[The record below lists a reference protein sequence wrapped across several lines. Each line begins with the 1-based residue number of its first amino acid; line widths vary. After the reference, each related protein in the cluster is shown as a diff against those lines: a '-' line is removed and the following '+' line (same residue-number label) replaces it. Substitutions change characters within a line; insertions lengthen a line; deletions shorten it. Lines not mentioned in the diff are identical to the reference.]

1 MLSSEDKSSS
11 SSSSSSASLSNPPPP
26 TLVPHSGVPTVSST
40 AQSTGIPDQSETL
53 SDNID
58 TNVLSGDN
66 QVDVEI
72 EPDVKGN
79 ITRIQVCACTFIL
92 NCFTNSGVAKN

>member
-1 MLSSEDKSSS
+1 MLLSSKDKSSS
-11 SSSSSSASLSNPPPP
+11 SFASLSNSRPP
-26 TLVPHSGVPTVSST
+26 TLLHEAVLTVSPT
-40 AQSTGIPDQSETL
+40 AQSTVIPHQSETP

>member
-1 MLSSEDKSSS
+1 MSEIEPITNEVLEDSEVKLGVIESHEP
-11 SSSSSSASLSNPPPP
+11 AP
-26 TLVPHSGVPTVSST
+26 TKK
-40 AQSTGIPDQSETL
+40 E
-53 SDNID
+53 NID

-79 ITRIQVCACTFIL
+79 ITRIQLCSCTFIL
-92 NCFTNSGVAKN
+92 NCFTNNSVAKN

>member
-1 MLSSEDKSSS
+1 MSEIEPITNEVLGDSEVKLGVIESPET
-11 SSSSSSASLSNPPPP
+11 AS
-26 TLVPHSGVPTVSST
+26 TKK
-40 AQSTGIPDQSETL
+40 E
-53 SDNID
+53 NID

-79 ITRIQVCACTFIL
+79 ITRIQLCSCTFIL
-92 NCFTNSGVAKN
+92 NCFTNNSVAKN

>member
-1 MLSSEDKSSS
+1 MSEIEPITNEVLEDSEVKLGVIESPET
-11 SSSSSSASLSNPPPP
+11 AS
-26 TLVPHSGVPTVSST
+26 TKK
-40 AQSTGIPDQSETL
+40 E
-53 SDNID
+53 NID

-79 ITRIQVCACTFIL
+79 ITRIQLCSCTFIL
-92 NCFTNSGVAKN
+92 NCFTNNSVAKN